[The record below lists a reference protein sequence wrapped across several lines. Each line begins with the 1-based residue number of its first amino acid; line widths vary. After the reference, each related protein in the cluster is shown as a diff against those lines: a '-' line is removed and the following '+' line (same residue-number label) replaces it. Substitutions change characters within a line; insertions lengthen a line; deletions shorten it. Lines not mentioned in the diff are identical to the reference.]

1 MQNNREFNPEEFAN
15 KVRHELSDL
24 PKAEIGA
31 LTDGLEADLIERLSE
46 EGAAFEPGEPSAY
59 AAELREAA
67 GVPSKSRS
75 NSRLSSAALIESM
88 QALLLRSSV
97 GAKLLEFGISTR
109 PVWWVLR
116 AVVAWALFAG
126 VLYSYADGF
135 VLLPVLIFLSIQL
148 GRKKWFTHK
157 FFTAILLPLNLI
169 AVIAII
175 PVQEMAIRTLNNYA
189 NAQAVLA
196 SLPGSDGLRLDGEPI
211 TELHVFD
218 SEGSEIAEPTFKD
231 QRGNSI
237 ELPSTAVAYMLVPD
251 VYGMSPAEA
260 SLAMKQAGIESVDFI
275 YLDDVSEKYGVVVSI
290 DPATPGSM
298 VTKFDVLTLTIGLE

>member
-1 MQNNREFNPEEFAN
+1 MQNNRDFNPEEFAN
-15 KVRHELSDL
+15 KVRNELSDL
-24 PKAEIGA
+24 PKAEISA

-46 EGAAFEPGEPSAY
+46 EGAFFAPGEPSAY

-75 NSRLSSAALIESM
+75 NSRLSSAALIESL
-88 QALLLRSSV
+88 QALLLRSSI
-97 GAKLLEFGISTR
+97 GAKVLEFGISIR

-126 VLYSYADGF
+126 VFYSYADGF
-135 VLLPVLIFLSIQL
+135 VLLPLLIFLSIQL

-175 PVQEMAIRTLNNYA
+175 PVQEMAIRTLSNYE
-189 NAQAVLA
+189 NAQSVLA
-196 SLPGSDGLRLDGEPI
+196 GLPGSDGLRLDGEPI
-211 TELHVFD
+211 TELHVYD
-218 SEGSEIAEPTFKD
+218 SEGSEISEPTFKD
-231 QRGNSI
+231 QRGNQI

-251 VYGMSPAEA
+251 VYGMSPVEA
-260 SLAMKQAGIESVDFI
+260 SLALKQAGIESVDFI

-298 VTKFDVLTLTIGLE
+298 VTKFDVITLTIGLE